1 MNDRSTKLIFVSMES
16 FVVSAL
22 KYRPQEFSEVVGQE
36 SITKTLENAI
46 ANNRLANALLF
57 SGPRGVGK
65 TTCARI
71 LAHKINE
78 QSLGDSADNDFSFN
92 IFELDAASN
101 NSVDDIRS
109 LIDQV
114 RIPPRIGTHKVYI
127 VDEVHMLSTA
137 AFNAFLK
144 TLEEPPKHAIF
155 ILATTEKHKILPTI
169 LSRCQSYDFKRIGTK
184 DMANHLKTIAEDQ
197 KVEVEE
203 TALHM
208 IAVKADGGLRD
219 ALSLFDRLISFGG
232 NKLTAEDVSKHLN
245 LLDFNSFFELTNSLL
260 EKDTRS
266 ILLQLNE
273 LINAGFDAQLIISGL
288 GAHFRNLL
296 VAQKEETI
304 ALLDSSEELVPM
316 YKEQASRCTIEFLI
330 EGIEITTKAD
340 AAYRAANNKRLLIEL
355 SLLQIAGFSNSAEKK
370 KPRLIPVNEVNE
382 STSVALSI
390 KNQPPVDSTENIVI
404 KEESGESSVEE
415 ETTSIPDT
423 TPNVVIRIE
432 NPSLGNTVSGLSL
445 AAIQKKK
452 EIKQR
457 QEEANKVAGPESI
470 EPFTLEDIQVYYDQY
485 VISLEQKGKK
495 ILASNLQIATID
507 LIDSETLRSTVPNDT
522 IRREI
527 EQEKE
532 ALLVFLRKRTK
543 NDRIQLQIEV
553 LETENSE
560 NFIYTPEEKLEYLI
574 SKYPAVADLKQ
585 KFSLDL

>member
-1 MNDRSTKLIFVSMES
+1 MES

-22 KYRPQEFSEVVGQE
+22 KYRPKEFSEVVGQE

-46 ANNRLANALLF
+46 TNNRLANALLF

-245 LLDFNSFFELTNSLL
+245 LLDFNSFFELTHSLL

-266 ILLQLNE
+266 ILLRLND

-296 VAQKEETI
+296 VSQKEATI

-316 YKEQASRCTIEFLI
+316 YKEQASRCSIEFLI

-370 KPRLIPVNEVNE
+370 KPSLIPVDEVNE
-382 STSVALSI
+382 
-390 KNQPPVDSTENIVI
+390 N
-404 KEESGESSVEE
+404 
-415 ETTSIPDT
+415 TSIPDT
-423 TPNVVIRIE
+423 TPNVAIRIE
-432 NPSLGNTVSGLSL
+432 KPSTGNSVSGLSL

-457 QEEANKVAGPESI
+457 QEEANKPAGPESI

-485 VISLEQKGKK
+485 VVSLEQKGKK

-560 NFIYTPEEKLEYLI
+560 NFIYTPEEKLEHLI
-574 SKYPAVADLKQ
+574 SKYPAVAELKQ

>member
-1 MNDRSTKLIFVSMES
+1 MES

-22 KYRPQEFSEVVGQE
+22 KYRPKEFSEVVGQE

-46 ANNRLANALLF
+46 TNNRLANALLF

-78 QSLGDSADNDFSFN
+78 QSLGTSADNDFSFN

-184 DMANHLKTIAEDQ
+184 DMANHLRTIAEDQ

-260 EKDTRS
+260 DKDTRS

-296 VAQKEETI
+296 VSQKEETI
-304 ALLDSSEELVPM
+304 ALLDSSEELVPI
-316 YKEQASRCTIEFLI
+316 YKEQAARCSIEFLI

-370 KPRLIPVNEVNE
+370 KPSLIPINEVNE
-382 STSVALSI
+382 TTSATSSI
-390 KNQPPVDSTENIVI
+390 KNQPPVDSIENKVV
-404 KEESGESSVEE
+404 KEELGESSVEE
-415 ETTSIPDT
+415 ETLSIPDT
-423 TPNVVIRIE
+423 TPNVAIRIE
-432 NPSLGNTVSGLSL
+432 KSSLGHSVSGLSL

-452 EIKQR
+452 EIKQK
-457 QEEANKVAGPESI
+457 QEEANKAAGPESI

-485 VISLEQKGKK
+485 VVSLEQKGKK

-507 LIDSETLRSTVPNDT
+507 LIDSETLRSSVPNDT

-543 NDRIQLQIEV
+543 NDRIQLQVEV

-560 NFIYTPEEKLEYLI
+560 NFIYTPEEKLEHLI
-574 SKYPAVADLKQ
+574 SKYPAVAELKQ

>member
-1 MNDRSTKLIFVSMES
+1 MES

-22 KYRPQEFSEVVGQE
+22 KYRPKEFSEVVGQE

-78 QSLGDSADNDFSFN
+78 QSLGDSTDNDFSFN

-169 LSRCQSYDFKRIGTK
+169 LSRCQSYDFKRISTK
-184 DMANHLKTIAEDQ
+184 DMANHLKIIAEDQ
-197 KVEVEE
+197 NVEVEE

-316 YKEQASRCTIEFLI
+316 YKEQATRCSIEFLI
-330 EGIEITTKAD
+330 QGIEIATKAD

-382 STSVALSI
+382 TTSATLVTKS
-390 KNQPPVDSTENIVI
+390 QPPVDSIENKVV
-404 KEESGESSVEE
+404 KEELGELSIEE
-415 ETTSIPDT
+415 ETTSIPDR
-423 TPNVVIRIE
+423 TPRISIRIE
-432 NPSLGNTVSGLSL
+432 KPSLGNSVSGLSL

-452 EIKQR
+452 EIKQK
-457 QEEANKVAGPESI
+457 QEEANKVDGPESM

-485 VISLEQKGKK
+485 VVNLEQKGKK

-532 ALLVFLRKRTK
+532 ALLVFLRKRAK
-543 NDRIQLQIEV
+543 NDRIQLQVEV
-553 LETENSE
+553 LEVENSE
-560 NFIYTPEEKLEYLI
+560 NFIYTPEEKLEHLI
-574 SKYPAVADLKQ
+574 SKYPAVAELKQ

>member
-1 MNDRSTKLIFVSMES
+1 MES

-22 KYRPQEFSEVVGQE
+22 KYRPKEFSEVVGQE

-46 ANNRLANALLF
+46 TNNRLANALLF

-78 QSLGDSADNDFSFN
+78 QSLGDSAENDFSFN

-184 DMANHLKTIAEDQ
+184 DMANHLRTIAEDQ

-245 LLDFNSFFELTNSLL
+245 LLDFNSFFELTHSLL

-296 VAQKEETI
+296 VSQKEETI

-316 YKEQASRCTIEFLI
+316 YKEQASSCSIEFLI

-370 KPRLIPVNEVNE
+370 KPSLIPVDEVNE
-382 STSVALSI
+382 TTSTTSST
-390 KNQPPVDSTENIVI
+390 KNQSPVDAVENKVV
-404 KEESGESSVEE
+404 KEELDQSSTKEE
-415 ETTSIPDT
+415 ISPILDT
-423 TPNVVIRIE
+423 TPDVAIHIE
-432 NPSLGNTVSGLSL
+432 KPSLGNSVSGLSL

-452 EIKQR
+452 EIKQK
-457 QEEANKVAGPESI
+457 QEEANKVSGPESL

-485 VISLEQKGKK
+485 VVSLEQKGKK

-532 ALLVFLRKRTK
+532 ALLIFLRKRTK
-543 NDRIQLQIEV
+543 NDRIQLQVEV

-560 NFIYTPEEKLEYLI
+560 NFIYTPEEKLEHLI
-574 SKYPAVADLKQ
+574 SKYPAVAELKQ

>member
-1 MNDRSTKLIFVSMES
+1 MES

-22 KYRPQEFSEVVGQE
+22 KYRPKEFSEVVGQE

-46 ANNRLANALLF
+46 TNNRLANALLF

-184 DMANHLKTIAEDQ
+184 DMANHLRTIAEDQ

-266 ILLQLNE
+266 ILLRLND

-288 GAHFRNLL
+288 GAHFRNFL
-296 VAQKEETI
+296 VSQKEETI

-316 YKEQASRCTIEFLI
+316 YKEQASKCSIEFLI

-370 KPRLIPVNEVNE
+370 KPSLIPVDEVN
-382 STSVALSI
+382 
-390 KNQPPVDSTENIVI
+390 
-404 KEESGESSVEE
+404 

-423 TPNVVIRIE
+423 TPNVAIRIE
-432 NPSLGNTVSGLSL
+432 KPSLGNSVSGLSL

-452 EIKQR
+452 EIKQK

>member
-1 MNDRSTKLIFVSMES
+1 MES

-22 KYRPQEFSEVVGQE
+22 KYRPKEFSEVVGQE

-46 ANNRLANALLF
+46 TNNRLANALLF

-184 DMANHLKTIAEDQ
+184 DMANHLRTIAEDQ

-266 ILLQLNE
+266 ILLRLND

-296 VAQKEETI
+296 VSQKEETI

-316 YKEQASRCTIEFLI
+316 YKEQASKCSIEFLI

-370 KPRLIPVNEVNE
+370 KPSLIPVDEVN
-382 STSVALSI
+382 
-390 KNQPPVDSTENIVI
+390 
-404 KEESGESSVEE
+404 

-423 TPNVVIRIE
+423 TPNVAIRIE
-432 NPSLGNTVSGLSL
+432 KPSLGNSVSGLSL

-452 EIKQR
+452 EIKQK

-560 NFIYTPEEKLEYLI
+560 NFIYTPEEKLEHLI
-574 SKYPAVADLKQ
+574 SKYPAVAELKQ

>member
-1 MNDRSTKLIFVSMES
+1 MES

-22 KYRPQEFSEVVGQE
+22 KYRPKEFSEVVGQE

-46 ANNRLANALLF
+46 TNDRLANALLF

-266 ILLQLNE
+266 ILLRLND
-273 LINAGFDAQLIISGL
+273 LINTGFDAQLIISGL

-296 VAQKEETI
+296 VSQKEETI

-316 YKEQASRCTIEFLI
+316 YKEQASRCSIEFLI

-370 KPRLIPVNEVNE
+370 KPSLIPVDEVNE
-382 STSVALSI
+382 
-390 KNQPPVDSTENIVI
+390 N
-404 KEESGESSVEE
+404 
-415 ETTSIPDT
+415 TSIPDT
-423 TPNVVIRIE
+423 TPNVAIRIE
-432 NPSLGNTVSGLSL
+432 KASIGKSVSGLSL

-457 QEEANKVAGPESI
+457 QEEANKAAGPESI

-485 VISLEQKGKK
+485 VVSLEQKGKK

-560 NFIYTPEEKLEYLI
+560 NFIYTPEEKLEHLI

>member
-1 MNDRSTKLIFVSMES
+1 MNKV
-16 FVVSAL
+16 
-22 KYRPQEFSEVVGQE
+22 
-36 SITKTLENAI
+36 LETA
-46 ANNRLANALLF
+46 
-57 SGPRGVGK
+57 
-65 TTCARI
+65 
-71 LAHKINE
+71 
-78 QSLGDSADNDFSFN
+78 ADNDFSFN

-169 LSRCQSYDFKRIGTK
+169 LSRCQSYDFKRISTK
-184 DMANHLKTIAEDQ
+184 DMANHLKIIAEDQ
-197 KVEVEE
+197 NVEVEE

-316 YKEQASRCTIEFLI
+316 YKEQATRCSIEFLI
-330 EGIEITTKAD
+330 QGIEIATKAD

-355 SLLQIAGFSNSAEKK
+355 SLLQIAGFSNSTEKK

-382 STSVALSI
+382 TTSATLVTKS
-390 KNQPPVDSTENIVI
+390 QPPVDSIENKVV
-404 KEESGESSVEE
+404 KEELGESSIEE
-415 ETTSIPDT
+415 ETTSIPDR
-423 TPNVVIRIE
+423 TPRVSIRIE
-432 NPSLGNTVSGLSL
+432 KPSLGNSVSGLSL

-452 EIKQR
+452 EIKQK
-457 QEEANKVAGPESI
+457 QEEANKVDGPESM

-485 VISLEQKGKK
+485 VVNLEQKGKK

-543 NDRIQLQIEV
+543 NDRIQLQVEV

-560 NFIYTPEEKLEYLI
+560 NFIYTPEEKLEHLI
-574 SKYPAVADLKQ
+574 SKYPAVAELKQ

>member
-1 MNDRSTKLIFVSMES
+1 MES

-22 KYRPQEFSEVVGQE
+22 KYRPKEFSEVVGQE

-78 QSLGDSADNDFSFN
+78 QSLGDSTDNDFSFN

-169 LSRCQSYDFKRIGTK
+169 LSRCQSYDFKRISTK
-184 DMANHLKTIAEDQ
+184 DMANHLKIIAEDQ
-197 KVEVEE
+197 NVEVEE

-316 YKEQASRCTIEFLI
+316 YKEQATRCSIEFLI
-330 EGIEITTKAD
+330 QGIEIATKAD

-382 STSVALSI
+382 TTSATLVTKS
-390 KNQPPVDSTENIVI
+390 QPPVDSIENKVV
-404 KEESGESSVEE
+404 KEELGELSIEE
-415 ETTSIPDT
+415 ETTSIPDR
-423 TPNVVIRIE
+423 TPRVSIRIE
-432 NPSLGNTVSGLSL
+432 KPSLGNSVSGLSL

-452 EIKQR
+452 EIKQK
-457 QEEANKVAGPESI
+457 QEEANKVDGPESM

-485 VISLEQKGKK
+485 VVNLEQKGKK

-532 ALLVFLRKRTK
+532 ALLVFLRKRAK
-543 NDRIQLQIEV
+543 NDRIQLQVEV
-553 LETENSE
+553 LEVENSE
-560 NFIYTPEEKLEYLI
+560 NFIYTPEEKLEHLI
-574 SKYPAVADLKQ
+574 SKYPAVAELKQ

>member
-1 MNDRSTKLIFVSMES
+1 MES

-22 KYRPQEFSEVVGQE
+22 KYRPKEFSEVVGQE

-46 ANNRLANALLF
+46 AHNRLANALLF

-78 QSLGDSADNDFSFN
+78 QSLGDSTDNDFSFN

-184 DMANHLKTIAEDQ
+184 DMANHLRTIAEDQ

-219 ALSLFDRLISFGG
+219 ALSLFDRLVSFGG

-245 LLDFNSFFELTNSLL
+245 LLDFNSFFEFTNSLL

-266 ILLQLNE
+266 ILLQLND

-296 VAQKEETI
+296 VSQKEETI
-304 ALLDSSEELVPM
+304 SLLDSSEELVPM
-316 YKEQASRCTIEFLI
+316 YKEQASRCSIEFLI

-370 KPRLIPVNEVNE
+370 KPSLIPVDEVN
-382 STSVALSI
+382 
-390 KNQPPVDSTENIVI
+390 
-404 KEESGESSVEE
+404 

-423 TPNVVIRIE
+423 TPNVAIRIE
-432 NPSLGNTVSGLSL
+432 KPSLGNSVSGLSL

-457 QEEANKVAGPESI
+457 QEEANKAAEPESI

-485 VISLEQKGKK
+485 VVSLEQKGKK

-560 NFIYTPEEKLEYLI
+560 NFIYTPEEKLEHLI
-574 SKYPAVADLKQ
+574 SKYPAVAELKQ

>member
-1 MNDRSTKLIFVSMES
+1 MES

-22 KYRPQEFSEVVGQE
+22 KYRPKEFSEVVGQE

-127 VDEVHMLSTA
+127 VDEVHMLSTP

-184 DMANHLKTIAEDQ
+184 DMANHLRTIAEDQ
-197 KVEVEE
+197 NVEVEE

-245 LLDFNSFFELTNSLL
+245 LLDFNSFFEITNSLL

-266 ILLQLNE
+266 VLLQLNE

-296 VAQKEETI
+296 VSQKEETI

-316 YKEQASRCTIEFLI
+316 YQEQASRCSIELLI
-330 EGIEITTKAD
+330 QGIEIATKAD

-370 KPRLIPVNEVNE
+370 KPSLIPVDAIE
-382 STSVALSI
+382 I
-390 KNQPPVDSTENIVI
+390 KVV
-404 KEESGESSVEE
+404 KEELDQSSVKE
-415 ETTSIPDT
+415 ETTPIPDT
-423 TPNVVIRIE
+423 TPNVSIRIE
-432 NPSLGNTVSGLSL
+432 KPSLGNSVSGFSL

-452 EIKQR
+452 EIKQK
-457 QEEANKVAGPESI
+457 QEETNKVAVTESI

-485 VISLEQKGKK
+485 VVSLEQKGKK

-507 LIDSETLRSTVPNDT
+507 LIDSETLRSRVPNDT

-532 ALLVFLRKRTK
+532 ALLVFLRKRTN
-543 NDRIQLQIEV
+543 NDRIQLKVEV
-553 LETENSE
+553 LETERSE
-560 NFIYTPEEKLEYLI
+560 NFIYTPEEKLEHLI
-574 SKYPAVADLKQ
+574 SKYPAVAELKR

>member
-1 MNDRSTKLIFVSMES
+1 MES

-22 KYRPQEFSEVVGQE
+22 KYRPKEFSEVVGQE

-184 DMANHLKTIAEDQ
+184 DMANHLRTIAEDQ
-197 KVEVEE
+197 NVEVEE

-232 NKLTAEDVSKHLN
+232 NNLTAEDVSKHLN

-296 VAQKEETI
+296 VSQKEETI

-316 YKEQASRCTIEFLI
+316 FKEQASRCSIEFLI
-330 EGIEITTKAD
+330 QGIEITTKAD

-370 KPRLIPVNEVNE
+370 KPSLIPVNAVENKVAKKE
-382 STSVALSI
+382 FGQPST
-390 KNQPPVDSTENIVI
+390 
-404 KEESGESSVEE
+404 KEEIIV
-415 ETTSIPDT
+415 IPDT
-423 TPNVVIRIE
+423 TPNVSIRIE
-432 NPSLGNTVSGLSL
+432 KPTLGNSVSGLSL

-452 EIKQR
+452 EIKQK

-470 EPFTLEDIQVYYDQY
+470 EPFTLEDIQVYYNQY
-485 VISLEQKGKK
+485 VVSLEKKGKK

-532 ALLVFLRKRTK
+532 ALLDFLRKRTK
-543 NDRIQLQIEV
+543 NDRIQLKVEV
-553 LETENSE
+553 LETENTE
-560 NFIYTPEEKLEYLI
+560 NFIYTPEEKLEHLI
-574 SKYPAVADLKQ
+574 SKYPAVAELRR

>member
-1 MNDRSTKLIFVSMES
+1 MES

-22 KYRPQEFSEVVGQE
+22 KYRPKEFSEVVGQE

-46 ANNRLANALLF
+46 TNNRLANALLF

-184 DMANHLKTIAEDQ
+184 DMANHLRTIAEDQ

-266 ILLQLNE
+266 ILLQLND

-296 VAQKEETI
+296 VSQKEETI

-316 YKEQASRCTIEFLI
+316 YKEQASSCSIEFLI

-370 KPRLIPVNEVNE
+370 KPSLIPVDEVN
-382 STSVALSI
+382 
-390 KNQPPVDSTENIVI
+390 
-404 KEESGESSVEE
+404 

-423 TPNVVIRIE
+423 TPNVAIRIE
-432 NPSLGNTVSGLSL
+432 KPSLGNSVSGLSL

-485 VISLEQKGKK
+485 VVSLEQKGKK

-560 NFIYTPEEKLEYLI
+560 NFIYTPEEKLEHLI
-574 SKYPAVADLKQ
+574 SKYPAVAELKQ

>member
-1 MNDRSTKLIFVSMES
+1 MES

-22 KYRPQEFSEVVGQE
+22 KYRPKEFSEVVGQE

-184 DMANHLKTIAEDQ
+184 DMANHLRTIAEDQ
-197 KVEVEE
+197 NVEVEE

-232 NKLTAEDVSKHLN
+232 NNLTAEDVSKHLN

-296 VAQKEETI
+296 VSQKEETI

-316 YKEQASRCTIEFLI
+316 FKEQASRCSIEFLI
-330 EGIEITTKAD
+330 QGIEITTKAD

-370 KPRLIPVNEVNE
+370 KPSLIPVDAVENK
-382 STSVALSI
+382 VA
-390 KNQPPVDSTENIVI
+390 
-404 KEESGESSVEE
+404 KEEFGQPSTKEE
-415 ETTSIPDT
+415 IIVIPDT
-423 TPNVVIRIE
+423 TPNVSIRIE
-432 NPSLGNTVSGLSL
+432 KPTLGNSVSGLSL

-452 EIKQR
+452 EIKQK

-470 EPFTLEDIQVYYDQY
+470 EPFTLEDIQVYYNQY
-485 VISLEQKGKK
+485 VVSLEKKGKK

-522 IRREI
+522 IRKEI

-543 NDRIQLQIEV
+543 NDRIQLKVEV
-553 LETENSE
+553 LETENTE
-560 NFIYTPEEKLEYLI
+560 NFIYTPEEKLEHLI
-574 SKYPAVADLKQ
+574 SKYPAVAELRR

>member
-1 MNDRSTKLIFVSMES
+1 MKFINERLTKLIFVIMEH

-22 KYRPQEFSEVVGQE
+22 KYRPKVFSDVVGQE

-46 ANNRLANALLF
+46 VNKRLANALLF

-78 QSLGDSADNDFSFN
+78 QSLGEKADNDFSFN

-155 ILATTEKHKILPTI
+155 ILATTEKHKIIPTI

-184 DMANHLKTIAEDQ
+184 DIANHLKEIAQDQ

-232 NKLTAEDVSKHLN
+232 NKLTREDVSKHLN
-245 LLDFNSFFELTNSLL
+245 LLDFNSFFKLTNSLL
-260 EKDTRS
+260 EKDTRT

-273 LINAGFDAQLIISGL
+273 LIDSGFDAQLIISGL

-296 VAQKEETI
+296 VSQKEDTI
-304 ALLDSSEELVPM
+304 ALLDSSAELIPI
-316 YKEQASRCTIEFLI
+316 YQNQAAKCSIEFLI
-330 EGIEITTKAD
+330 EGIAIATKAD
-340 AAYRAANNKRLLIEL
+340 TQYRAANNKRLLIEL
-355 SLLQIAGFSNSAEKK
+355 SLLQIARFTKSTEKK
-370 KPRLIPVNEVNE
+370 KPSLIPVDEIKNSDLTKEEAIHAKE
-382 STSVALSI
+382 STPNLSI
-390 KNQPPVDSTENIVI
+390 
-404 KEESGESSVEE
+404 
-415 ETTSIPDT
+415 SIDKT
-423 TPNVVIRIE
+423 ISN
-432 NPSLGNTVSGLSL
+432 SVSGLSL
-445 AAIQKKK
+445 SAIQKKK
-452 EIKQR
+452 ELKQK
-457 QEEANKVAGPESI
+457 QEEINKVNNPKSA
-470 EPFTLEDIQVYYDQY
+470 EPFTLEDVKVYYDQY
-485 VISLEQKGKK
+485 VVNIEEKGKK
-495 ILASNLQIATID
+495 ILASNLHIAEID
-507 LIDSETLRSTVPNDT
+507 LINKHTIRSKVPNDT

-532 ALLVFLRKRTK
+532 ALLIFLRKHAK
-543 NDRIQLQIEV
+543 NDHIQLQVEVQEIE
-553 LETENSE
+553 TSE
-560 NFIYTPEEKLEYLI
+560 NFIYTPEEKLEHLI
-574 SKYPAVADLKQ
+574 SKYPAVAELKQ
-585 KFSLDL
+585 KLSLDL

>member
-1 MNDRSTKLIFVSMES
+1 MES

-22 KYRPQEFSEVVGQE
+22 KYRPKEFSEVVGQE

-78 QSLGDSADNDFSFN
+78 QSLGASADNDFSFN

-184 DMANHLKTIAEDQ
+184 DMANHLRTIAEDQ

-232 NKLTAEDVSKHLN
+232 NILTAEDVSKHLN

-260 EKDTRS
+260 DKDTRS

-288 GAHFRNLL
+288 GVHFRNLL
-296 VAQKEETI
+296 VSQKEETI

-316 YKEQASRCTIEFLI
+316 YKEQAARCSIEFLI
-330 EGIEITTKAD
+330 EGIEITTKSD

-370 KPRLIPVNEVNE
+370 KPSLIPINEVNE
-382 STSVALSI
+382 TTFATSST
-390 KNQPPVDSTENIVI
+390 KNQPPVDSTENKVV

-415 ETTSIPDT
+415 ETLSIPDT
-423 TPNVVIRIE
+423 TPNVAIRIE
-432 NPSLGNTVSGLSL
+432 KHSSGHSVSGLSL

-452 EIKQR
+452 EIKQK

-485 VISLEQKGKK
+485 VVSLEQKGKK

-543 NDRIQLQIEV
+543 NDRIQLQVEV

-560 NFIYTPEEKLEYLI
+560 NFIYTPEEKLEHLI
-574 SKYPAVADLKQ
+574 SKYPAVAELKQ

>member
-22 KYRPQEFSEVVGQE
+22 KYRPKEFSEVVGQE

-543 NDRIQLQIEV
+543 NDRIQLQVEV
-553 LETENSE
+553 LETESSE
-560 NFIYTPEEKLEYLI
+560 NFIYTPEEKLEHLI
-574 SKYPAVADLKQ
+574 SKYPAVAELKQ

>member
-1 MNDRSTKLIFVSMES
+1 LKFINERLTKLIFVIMEP

-22 KYRPQEFSEVVGQE
+22 KYRPKVFSDVVGQE

-78 QSLGDSADNDFSFN
+78 QSLGEKADNDFSFN

-155 ILATTEKHKILPTI
+155 ILATTEKHKIIPTI

-184 DMANHLKTIAEDQ
+184 DIANHLKEIAQDQ
-197 KVEVEE
+197 NVEVEE

-232 NKLTAEDVSKHLN
+232 NKLTPEDVSKHLN
-245 LLDFNSFFELTNSLL
+245 LLDFNSFFKLTNSLL
-260 EKDTRS
+260 EKDTRT
-266 ILLQLNE
+266 ILLQLND
-273 LINAGFDAQLIISGL
+273 LIDSGFDAQLIISGL

-296 VAQKEETI
+296 VSQKDDTI
-304 ALLDSSEELVPM
+304 ALLDSSAELIPI
-316 YKEQASRCTIEFLI
+316 YQKQAAKCSTAFLI
-330 EGIEITTKAD
+330 EGIAIATKAD
-340 AAYRAANNKRLLIEL
+340 AQYRAANNKRLLIEL
-355 SLLQIAGFSNSAEKK
+355 SLLQIAGFTESTEKK
-370 KPRLIPVNEVNE
+370 KPSLIPVDEIKISDLPKEEAVHTKE
-382 STSVALSI
+382 STPNLS
-390 KNQPPVDSTENIVI
+390 
-404 KEESGESSVEE
+404 
-415 ETTSIPDT
+415 
-423 TPNVVIRIE
+423 IRIE
-432 NPSLGNTVSGLSL
+432 KPISNSVSGLSL

-452 EIKQR
+452 ELKQK
-457 QEEANKVAGPESI
+457 QEEITKNNNPESA
-470 EPFTLEDIQVYYDQY
+470 EPFTLEDIKMYYDQY
-485 VISLEQKGKK
+485 VVNIEEKGKK
-495 ILASNLQIATID
+495 ILASNLHIAAID
-507 LIDSETLRSTVPNDT
+507 LIDTHTIRSKVPNDT

-532 ALLVFLRKRTK
+532 ALLIFLRKHTK
-543 NDRIQLQIEV
+543 NDHIQLQVEVQEIE
-553 LETENSE
+553 TSE
-560 NFIYTPEEKLEYLI
+560 NFIYTPEEKLEHLI
-574 SKYPAVADLKQ
+574 SKYPAVAELKQ

>member
-1 MNDRSTKLIFVSMES
+1 MES

-22 KYRPQEFSEVVGQE
+22 KYRPKEFSEVVGQE

-46 ANNRLANALLF
+46 TNNRLANALLF

-266 ILLQLNE
+266 ILLRLND

-296 VAQKEETI
+296 VSQKEETI
-304 ALLDSSEELVPM
+304 ALLDSSEELIPM
-316 YKEQASRCTIEFLI
+316 YKEQASRCSIEFLI

-370 KPRLIPVNEVNE
+370 KPSLIPVDEVNE
-382 STSVALSI
+382 
-390 KNQPPVDSTENIVI
+390 N
-404 KEESGESSVEE
+404 
-415 ETTSIPDT
+415 TSIPDT
-423 TPNVVIRIE
+423 TPNVAIRIE
-432 NPSLGNTVSGLSL
+432 KPSTGNSVSGLSL

-457 QEEANKVAGPESI
+457 QEEANKAAEPESI

-485 VISLEQKGKK
+485 VVSLEQKGKK

-560 NFIYTPEEKLEYLI
+560 NFIYTPEEKLEHLI
-574 SKYPAVADLKQ
+574 SKYPAVAELKQ

>member
-543 NDRIQLQIEV
+543 NDRIQLQVEV
-553 LETENSE
+553 LETESSE
-560 NFIYTPEEKLEYLI
+560 NFIYTPEEKLEHLI
-574 SKYPAVADLKQ
+574 SKYPAVAELKQ

>member
-1 MNDRSTKLIFVSMES
+1 MES

-22 KYRPQEFSEVVGQE
+22 KYRPKEFSEVVGQE

-46 ANNRLANALLF
+46 TNNRLANALLF

-184 DMANHLKTIAEDQ
+184 DMANHLRTIAEDQ

-266 ILLQLNE
+266 ILLQLND
-273 LINAGFDAQLIISGL
+273 LINSGFDAQLIISGL

-296 VAQKEETI
+296 VSQKEETI

-316 YKEQASRCTIEFLI
+316 YKKQASRCSMEFLI

-370 KPRLIPVNEVNE
+370 KPSLIPVDEVN
-382 STSVALSI
+382 
-390 KNQPPVDSTENIVI
+390 
-404 KEESGESSVEE
+404 

-423 TPNVVIRIE
+423 TPNVAIRIE
-432 NPSLGNTVSGLSL
+432 KPSLGNSVSGLSL

-457 QEEANKVAGPESI
+457 QEEANKAAEPESI

-485 VISLEQKGKK
+485 VVSLEQKGKK

-560 NFIYTPEEKLEYLI
+560 NFIYTPEEKLEHLI
-574 SKYPAVADLKQ
+574 SKYPAVAELKQ

>member
-1 MNDRSTKLIFVSMES
+1 MES

-22 KYRPQEFSEVVGQE
+22 KYRPKEFSEVVGQE

-46 ANNRLANALLF
+46 TNNRLANALLF

-184 DMANHLKTIAEDQ
+184 DMANHLRTIAEDQ

-266 ILLQLNE
+266 ILLRLND

-296 VAQKEETI
+296 VSQKEETI

-316 YKEQASRCTIEFLI
+316 YKEQASRCSIEFLI

-370 KPRLIPVNEVNE
+370 KPSLIPVDEVN
-382 STSVALSI
+382 
-390 KNQPPVDSTENIVI
+390 
-404 KEESGESSVEE
+404 

-423 TPNVVIRIE
+423 TPNVAIRIE
-432 NPSLGNTVSGLSL
+432 KPSLGNSVSGLSL

-452 EIKQR
+452 EIKQK

-532 ALLVFLRKRTK
+532 ALLVFLRRRTK
-543 NDRIQLQIEV
+543 NDRIQLQVEV
-553 LETENSE
+553 LETENPE
-560 NFIYTPEEKLEYLI
+560 NFIYTPEEKLEHLI
-574 SKYPAVADLKQ
+574 SKYPAVAELKQ

>member
-1 MNDRSTKLIFVSMES
+1 
-16 FVVSAL
+16 
-22 KYRPQEFSEVVGQE
+22 
-36 SITKTLENAI
+36 
-46 ANNRLANALLF
+46 
-57 SGPRGVGK
+57 
-65 TTCARI
+65 
-71 LAHKINE
+71 
-78 QSLGDSADNDFSFN
+78 
-92 IFELDAASN
+92 
-101 NSVDDIRS
+101 
-109 LIDQV
+109 
-114 RIPPRIGTHKVYI
+114 
-127 VDEVHMLSTA
+127 
-137 AFNAFLK
+137 
-144 TLEEPPKHAIF
+144 
-155 ILATTEKHKILPTI
+155 
-169 LSRCQSYDFKRIGTK
+169 
-184 DMANHLKTIAEDQ
+184 MANHLRTIAEDQ

-232 NKLTAEDVSKHLN
+232 NILTAEDVSKHLN

-260 EKDTRS
+260 DKDTRS

-288 GAHFRNLL
+288 GVHFRNLL
-296 VAQKEETI
+296 VSQKEETI

-316 YKEQASRCTIEFLI
+316 YKEQAARCSIEFLI
-330 EGIEITTKAD
+330 EGIEITTKSD

-370 KPRLIPVNEVNE
+370 KPSLIPINEVNE
-382 STSVALSI
+382 TTSAASST
-390 KNQPPVDSTENIVI
+390 KNQPPVDSTENKVV

-415 ETTSIPDT
+415 ETLSIPDT
-423 TPNVVIRIE
+423 TPNVAIRIE
-432 NPSLGNTVSGLSL
+432 KHSSGHSVSGLSL

-452 EIKQR
+452 EIKQK
-457 QEEANKVAGPESI
+457 QEEANKAAGPESI

-485 VISLEQKGKK
+485 VVSLEQKGKK

-543 NDRIQLQIEV
+543 NDRIQLQVEV

-560 NFIYTPEEKLEYLI
+560 NFIYTPEEKLEHLI
-574 SKYPAVADLKQ
+574 SKYPAVAELKQ

>member
-1 MNDRSTKLIFVSMES
+1 
-16 FVVSAL
+16 
-22 KYRPQEFSEVVGQE
+22 
-36 SITKTLENAI
+36 
-46 ANNRLANALLF
+46 
-57 SGPRGVGK
+57 
-65 TTCARI
+65 
-71 LAHKINE
+71 
-78 QSLGDSADNDFSFN
+78 
-92 IFELDAASN
+92 
-101 NSVDDIRS
+101 
-109 LIDQV
+109 
-114 RIPPRIGTHKVYI
+114 
-127 VDEVHMLSTA
+127 
-137 AFNAFLK
+137 
-144 TLEEPPKHAIF
+144 
-155 ILATTEKHKILPTI
+155 
-169 LSRCQSYDFKRIGTK
+169 
-184 DMANHLKTIAEDQ
+184 MANHLKTIAEDQ

-370 KPRLIPVNEVNE
+370 KPSLIPVNEVNE
-382 STSVALSI
+382 STSAALSI
-390 KNQPPVDSTENIVI
+390 KNQPPVDSIENKVV

-415 ETTSIPDT
+415 ETISIQDT
-423 TPNVVIRIE
+423 TPNVAIRIE
-432 NPSLGNTVSGLSL
+432 KPSLGNSVSGLSL

-457 QEEANKVAGPESI
+457 QEEANKIAGPESI

-485 VISLEQKGKK
+485 VVSLEQKGKK

-507 LIDSETLRSTVPNDT
+507 LIDSETLRSTVPNNT

-543 NDRIQLQIEV
+543 NDRIQLQVEV

-560 NFIYTPEEKLEYLI
+560 NFIYTPEEKLEHLI
-574 SKYPAVADLKQ
+574 SKYPAVAELKQ

>member
-1 MNDRSTKLIFVSMES
+1 MES

-22 KYRPQEFSEVVGQE
+22 KYRPKEFSEVVGQE

-169 LSRCQSYDFKRIGTK
+169 LSRCQSYDFKRISTK
-184 DMANHLKTIAEDQ
+184 DMANHLKIIAEDQ
-197 KVEVEE
+197 NVEVEE

-316 YKEQASRCTIEFLI
+316 YKEQATRCSIEFLI
-330 EGIEITTKAD
+330 QGIEIATKAD

-382 STSVALSI
+382 TTSATLVTKS
-390 KNQPPVDSTENIVI
+390 QPPVDSIENKVV
-404 KEESGESSVEE
+404 KEELGELSIEE
-415 ETTSIPDT
+415 ETTSIPDR
-423 TPNVVIRIE
+423 TPRVSIRIE
-432 NPSLGNTVSGLSL
+432 KPSLGNSVSGLSL

-452 EIKQR
+452 EIKQK
-457 QEEANKVAGPESI
+457 QEEANKVDGPESM
-470 EPFTLEDIQVYYDQY
+470 EPFTLEDIQVYYDQH
-485 VISLEQKGKK
+485 VVNLEQKGKK

-543 NDRIQLQIEV
+543 NDRIQLQVEV

-560 NFIYTPEEKLEYLI
+560 NFIYTPEEKLEHLI
-574 SKYPAVADLKQ
+574 SKYPAVAELKQ

>member
-1 MNDRSTKLIFVSMES
+1 MES

-22 KYRPQEFSEVVGQE
+22 KYRPKEFSEVVGQE

-78 QSLGDSADNDFSFN
+78 QSLGASADNDFSFN

-184 DMANHLKTIAEDQ
+184 DMANHLRTIAEDQ

-260 EKDTRS
+260 DKDTRS

-296 VAQKEETI
+296 VSQKEETI

-316 YKEQASRCTIEFLI
+316 YKEQGARCSIEFLI
-330 EGIEITTKAD
+330 EGIKITTKAD

-370 KPRLIPVNEVNE
+370 KPSLIPVYEVNE
-382 STSVALSI
+382 TTSAASST
-390 KNQPPVDSTENIVI
+390 KNQPPVDSTENKVV

-415 ETTSIPDT
+415 ETLSIPDT
-423 TPNVVIRIE
+423 TPNVAIRIE
-432 NPSLGNTVSGLSL
+432 KHSSGHSVSGLSL

-452 EIKQR
+452 EIKQK
-457 QEEANKVAGPESI
+457 QEEANKAAGPESI

-485 VISLEQKGKK
+485 VVSLEQKGKK

-543 NDRIQLQIEV
+543 TDRIQLQVEV

-560 NFIYTPEEKLEYLI
+560 NFIYTPEEKLEHLI
-574 SKYPAVADLKQ
+574 SKYPAVAELKQ

>member
-1 MNDRSTKLIFVSMES
+1 MES

-22 KYRPQEFSEVVGQE
+22 KYRPKEFSEVVGQE

-46 ANNRLANALLF
+46 TNNRLANALLF

-184 DMANHLKTIAEDQ
+184 DMANHLRTIAEDQ

-266 ILLQLNE
+266 ILLQLNN

-296 VAQKEETI
+296 VSQKEETI

-316 YKEQASRCTIEFLI
+316 YKEQASSCSIEFLI

-370 KPRLIPVNEVNE
+370 KPSLIPVDEVN
-382 STSVALSI
+382 
-390 KNQPPVDSTENIVI
+390 
-404 KEESGESSVEE
+404 

-423 TPNVVIRIE
+423 TPNVAIRIE
-432 NPSLGNTVSGLSL
+432 KPSLGNSVSGLSL

-457 QEEANKVAGPESI
+457 QEEANKAAEPESI

-485 VISLEQKGKK
+485 VVSLEQKGKK

-560 NFIYTPEEKLEYLI
+560 NFIYTPEEKLEHLI
-574 SKYPAVADLKQ
+574 SKYPAVAELKQ

>member
-1 MNDRSTKLIFVSMES
+1 MES

-22 KYRPQEFSEVVGQE
+22 KYRPKEFSEVVGQE

-78 QSLGDSADNDFSFN
+78 QSLGASADNDFSFN

-184 DMANHLKTIAEDQ
+184 DMANHLRTIAEDQ

-260 EKDTRS
+260 DKDTRS

-296 VAQKEETI
+296 VSQKEETI

-316 YKEQASRCTIEFLI
+316 YKEQASRCSIEFLI

-370 KPRLIPVNEVNE
+370 KPSLIPVNEVN
-382 STSVALSI
+382 
-390 KNQPPVDSTENIVI
+390 
-404 KEESGESSVEE
+404 

-423 TPNVVIRIE
+423 TPNLAIRIE
-432 NPSLGNTVSGLSL
+432 KPSLGRSVSGLSL

-452 EIKQR
+452 EIKQK
-457 QEEANKVAGPESI
+457 QEEANKAAGPESI

-485 VISLEQKGKK
+485 VVSLEQKGKK

-543 NDRIQLQIEV
+543 NDRIQLQVEV

-560 NFIYTPEEKLEYLI
+560 NFIYTPEEKLEHLI
-574 SKYPAVADLKQ
+574 SKYPAVAELKQ

>member
-1 MNDRSTKLIFVSMES
+1 MES

-22 KYRPQEFSEVVGQE
+22 KYRPKEFSEVVGQE

-46 ANNRLANALLF
+46 TNNRLANAILF

-184 DMANHLKTIAEDQ
+184 DMANHLRTIAEDQ

-245 LLDFNSFFELTNSLL
+245 LLDFNSFFELTNSIL

-266 ILLQLNE
+266 ILLQLND

-296 VAQKEETI
+296 VSQKEETI

-316 YKEQASRCTIEFLI
+316 YKEQASRCSIEFLI

-370 KPRLIPVNEVNE
+370 KPSLIPVDEVN
-382 STSVALSI
+382 
-390 KNQPPVDSTENIVI
+390 
-404 KEESGESSVEE
+404 

-423 TPNVVIRIE
+423 TPNVAIRIE
-432 NPSLGNTVSGLSL
+432 KPSLGNSVSGLSL

-452 EIKQR
+452 EIKQK

-532 ALLVFLRKRTK
+532 ALLVFLRRRTK
-543 NDRIQLQIEV
+543 NDRIQLQVEV
-553 LETENSE
+553 LETENPE
-560 NFIYTPEEKLEYLI
+560 NFIYTPEEKLEHLI
-574 SKYPAVADLKQ
+574 SKYPAVAELKQ

>member
-1 MNDRSTKLIFVSMES
+1 MES

-22 KYRPQEFSEVVGQE
+22 KYRPKEFSEVVGQE

-46 ANNRLANALLF
+46 TNNRLANALLF

-184 DMANHLKTIAEDQ
+184 DMANHLRTIAEDQ

-245 LLDFNSFFELTNSLL
+245 LLDFNSFFELTNSIL

-266 ILLQLNE
+266 ILLQLND

-296 VAQKEETI
+296 VSQKEETI

-316 YKEQASRCTIEFLI
+316 YKEQASRCSIEFLI

-370 KPRLIPVNEVNE
+370 KPSLIPVDEVN
-382 STSVALSI
+382 
-390 KNQPPVDSTENIVI
+390 
-404 KEESGESSVEE
+404 

-423 TPNVVIRIE
+423 TPNVAIRIE
-432 NPSLGNTVSGLSL
+432 KPSLGNSVSGLSL

-452 EIKQR
+452 EIKQK

-532 ALLVFLRKRTK
+532 ALLVFLRRRTK
-543 NDRIQLQIEV
+543 NDRIQLQVEV
-553 LETENSE
+553 LETENPE
-560 NFIYTPEEKLEYLI
+560 NFIYTPEEKLEHLI
-574 SKYPAVADLKQ
+574 SKYPAVAELKQ